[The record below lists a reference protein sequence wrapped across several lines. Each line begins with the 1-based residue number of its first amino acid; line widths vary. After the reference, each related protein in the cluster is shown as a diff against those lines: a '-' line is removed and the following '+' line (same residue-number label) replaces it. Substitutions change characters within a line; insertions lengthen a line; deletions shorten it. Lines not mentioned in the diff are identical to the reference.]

1 MFFGAINNVQYEQI
15 TIWYFYIKNVRF
27 IVGGDQWFFLG
38 GNFYFRG
45 NRFSEFLGEM
55 LLGEILGLAFLGEIA
70 LGKIFET
77 RKFGG
82 NEQEEMLTKYSPGNA
97 HKIFP

>member
-1 MFFGAINNVQYEQI
+1 MYWQHHHYLLPSGCTGSN
-15 TIWYFYIKNVRF
+15 
-27 IVGGDQWFFLG
+27 GFLFW

-55 LLGEILGLAFLGEIA
+55 HLGEILGLTFLGEIA

-82 NEQEEMLTKYSPGNA
+82 NELGEMLI
-97 HKIFP
+97 KIFP

>member
-1 MFFGAINNVQYEQI
+1 MSLQGNGFF
-15 TIWYFYIKNVRF
+15 F
-27 IVGGDQWFFLG
+27 G

-55 LLGEILGLAFLGEIA
+55 DLGEILGLTFLGEIA

-82 NEQEEMLTKYSPGNA
+82 NELGEMLTK
-97 HKIFP
+97 IFP

>member
-1 MFFGAINNVQYEQI
+1 MDRDGGVSESPANCFF
-15 TIWYFYIKNVRF
+15 
-27 IVGGDQWFFLG
+27 FF
-38 GNFYFRG
+38 NFYFRG

-55 LLGEILGLAFLGEIA
+55 HLGEILGLTFLGEIA

-82 NEQEEMLTKYSPGNA
+82 NELGEMLI
-97 HKIFP
+97 KIFP

>member
-1 MFFGAINNVQYEQI
+1 MV
-15 TIWYFYIKNVRF
+15 
-27 IVGGDQWFFLG
+27 FFL

-70 LGKIFET
+70 MGKIFET

-82 NEQEEMLTKYSPGNA
+82 NEQGEMLTK
-97 HKIFP
+97 IFP

>member
-1 MFFGAINNVQYEQI
+1 MGY
-15 TIWYFYIKNVRF
+15 
-27 IVGGDQWFFLG
+27 
-38 GNFYFRG
+38 FYFRG
-45 NRFSEFLGEM
+45 NRFWEFLGEM

-82 NEQEEMLTKYSPGNA
+82 NEQGEMLTKYSP
-97 HKIFP
+97 KITRSTNIFCKTQRDPIKISPRRRILHLKVFIFLPTK

>member
-1 MFFGAINNVQYEQI
+1 MDDPIAMV
-15 TIWYFYIKNVRF
+15 
-27 IVGGDQWFFLG
+27 FFLG

-55 LLGEILGLAFLGEIA
+55 HLGEILGLTFLGEIA

-82 NEQEEMLTKYSPGNA
+82 NELGEMLTK
-97 HKIFP
+97 IFP